1 MPTPLLSIITSTLNA
16 ENALPYTIASLAG
29 QRGASF
35 EWIVQ
40 DGASTDGT
48 IALLTRHAGLIA
60 LWASEPDGGIYD
72 AWNKVCG
79 RARGE
84 WLLFLGAGDEFI
96 STDTLASFSAQLVG
110 AHPAHDLVYG
120 KLRHISEHGRRDLDD
135 VGAPWSEMQGRWEL
149 GRPALPPHQ
158 VTFHHRSLFAQT
170 RAGEPPFDPRFR
182 IAGDSHFMLRRGLA
196 RPPLFIPQPLV
207 RTPMGGLSMRLR
219 SAAPMARE
227 IALINRELGLRPP
240 LGHRVA
246 EWLLVWA
253 KLAVACLPP
262 ALGYRIADLYRRLT
276 GHPPRWSVR

>member
-1 MPTPLLSIITSTLNA
+1 MPAPLLSIITSTLNA
-16 ENALPYTIASLAG
+16 ERELPYTIASLAA

-48 IALLTRHAGLIA
+48 AALLQRQGGLVTF
-60 LWASEPDGGIYD
+60 WASEPDAGIYD
-72 AWNKVCG
+72 AWNKVCA

-84 WLLFLGAGDEFI
+84 WLLFLGAGDEFVAP
-96 STDTLASFSAQLVG
+96 DTLASFSAHLSG

-135 VGAPWSEMQGRWEL
+135 VGVPWSELAGRWEL

-158 VTFHHRSLFAQT
+158 VTFHHRSLFGAE
-170 RAGEPPFDPRFR
+170 RPFDPRFR
-182 IAGDSHFMLRRGLA
+182 IAGDSYFMLRRGLA
-196 RPPLFIPQPLV
+196 RPPLFVPQPLV

-227 IALINRELGLRPP
+227 IALINRELGLRAP

-253 KLAVACLPP
+253 KLAVASLPP
-262 ALGYRIADLYRRLT
+262 WLGYRIADLYRRLA
-276 GHPPRWSVR
+276 GHPPRWSVK